1 MNTTSVS
8 QAGWNG
14 IREGMGRAQDAG
26 ARIAAGS
33 VSREPAGLV
42 EAMVDLSVAEL
53 QVAASARVVEAGN
66 SLIGA
71 LLDVHA

>member
-14 IREGMGRAQDAG
+14 IREGMARAQDAG

-33 VSREPAGLV
+33 VSREPVGLV
-42 EAMVDLSVAEL
+42 DAVVDLSVAEQ
-53 QVAASARVVEAGN
+53 QVAASVRVVEAGN
-66 SLIGA
+66 AIIGV

>member
-14 IREGMGRAQDAG
+14 IREGMARAQDAG

-42 EAMVDLSVAEL
+42 DAVVDLSVAEQ
-53 QVAASARVVEAGN
+53 QVAASARVVETGN
-66 SLIGA
+66 AIIGA